1 MKRVQQLH
9 LIQNLDLLILLN
21 YKKEVIVYDLNKCET
36 ISTLQMPNFV
46 KYIICSDFKP
56 IFLVYG
62 DSGFI
67 EIFLAL
73 TGDLIN
79 RLGPFGPIEG
89 VFLDELNKTLAV
101 LNTNMKVTI
110 LDL

>member
-1 MKRVQQLH
+1 M
-9 LIQNLDLLILLN
+9 LILLN
-21 YKKEVIVYDLNKCET
+21 YKKEIIVYDLNKCET
-36 ISTLQMPNFV
+36 VSTLQMPNFV
-46 KYIICSDFKP
+46 KYVICSDSKP

-79 RLGPFGPIEG
+79 RIGPFGPIEG
-89 VFLDELNKTLAV
+89 VYLDELNKTIAV

>member
-1 MKRVQQLH
+1 MKRVQQLY
-9 LIQNLDLLILLN
+9 LIQTLDLLILFN
-21 YKKEVIVYDLNKCET
+21 YKKEIVVYDLNKCET

-46 KYIICSDFKP
+46 KYIICSDYKP
-56 IFLVYG
+56 IFLVFG

-79 RLGPFGPIEG
+79 RIGPFGPIEG
-89 VFLDELNKTLAV
+89 VFLDENNKTLSV

-110 LDL
+110 IDL